1 MSAKELEEE
10 HNDRVSLRVDDNTV
24 PSVLRELKGSLNNI
38 LGIKEESQDEIL
50 TLA

>member
-10 HNDRVSLRVDDNTV
+10 HNDRVSLRADDNTV

-38 LGIKEESQDEIL
+38 LGIKKKSQDEIL